1 MRERLQLAHIGFPG
15 IRRGQKGKTRNIAAR
30 GGRACR
36 EQRAESQ
43 PDKRDFAD
51 AGLAAQEI
59 DRRPN
64 IGYPGRNPVGIFA
77 AARGIGRA
85 VIIEAQNRQPGPGD
99 RAGEVVHRS
108 PATKFLVAEGAAK
121 DDTAPAW
128 HRVKPADAIVKR
140 DRKWNDDG
148 ARKQLVQFFEAWGAT
163 DPATIEGRKRL
174 SSILFS

>member
-1 MRERLQLAHIGFPG
+1 MPR
-15 IRRGQKGKTRNIAAR
+15 AA
-30 GGRACR
+30 
-36 EQRAESQ
+36 AESQ

-77 AARGIGRA
+77 AARGIGP

-108 PATKFLVAEGAAK
+108 PATKFLVAEGAARTTPRPPG
-121 DDTAPAW
+121 TA
-128 HRVKPADAIVKR
+128 
-140 DRKWNDDG
+140 
-148 ARKQLVQFFEAWGAT
+148 
-163 DPATIEGRKRL
+163 
-174 SSILFS
+174 